1 MEFIVGDVYF
11 LSSGKGKDRK
21 YYFSVLKAID
31 QPPYDLLFENGLC
44 VTRNNLFSGEVRVLK
59 HVASRE
65 EYMKN
70 LDYDAFLK
78 RVYFDLKQAFV
89 DFYLA
94 ENEGCCCSN
103 MISRE
108 FSDSLE
114 TRCEF
119 EIEQES
125 VAFSLTLF
133 KDQLIVDMLIPVN
146 AVPENYY
153 NYERMFCI
161 DTSKIIDLVPDIC
174 KSTSYREF
182 TNTKLLK
189 IYRRINDVIS
199 KLKEEGY
206 WT

>member
-11 LSSGKGKDRK
+11 LSSGTGKDKK

-44 VTRNNLFSGEVRVLK
+44 ATKDNLFSGKIQVLK

-70 LDYDAFLK
+70 IDYDAFLR
-78 RVYFDLKQAFV
+78 RVYHDLKQEFV
-89 DFYLA
+89 DFYLE

-108 FSDSLE
+108 FSDSLN
-114 TRCEF
+114 TCCKF

-125 VAFSLTLF
+125 VGFNLTLF
-133 KDQLIVDMLIPVN
+133 KDHIIVDLLIPVK
-146 AVPENYY
+146 AVPENYDE
-153 NYERMFCI
+153 YERMFGI
-161 DTSKIIDLVPDIC
+161 DTSKVIDLVPDIL
-174 KSTSYREF
+174 KNMSYREF
-182 TNTKLLK
+182 TNTKLLN
-189 IYRRINDVIS
+189 IYRRIDYVIS
-199 KLKEEGY
+199 KLVEEGY
-206 WT
+206 WK